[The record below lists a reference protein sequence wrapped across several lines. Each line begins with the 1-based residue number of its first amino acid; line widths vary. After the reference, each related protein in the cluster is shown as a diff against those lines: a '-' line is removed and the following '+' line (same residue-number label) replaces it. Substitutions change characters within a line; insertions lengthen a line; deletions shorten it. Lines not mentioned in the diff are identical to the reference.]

1 MHVKSA
7 NFARSFAA
15 LLLLQTLLP
24 QGADTKP
31 VAAVKSLLEGMAM
44 GTLGGIVLHH
54 AVAKHMQHQTQ
65 QQQPIASQQ
74 PQLLS
79 LPPQSPN
86 VAEHQPNEYGQPQY
100 PLLQAPHPAEQNSAQ
115 LGHPQFPQSAIQQPP
130 QSGYPHLLQPVVQQP
145 PQSGYHQLSQPT
157 VQQPPQSGYP
167 QLLQPVVQ
175 QPPQSGYHQL
185 SQPPVQQ
192 PSQSGYHQLSQPAVQ
207 QPPQS
212 GYPHLLQPVVQQ
224 PPQSGYHQLSQPAEQ
239 QPDHPQ
245 LPQPADQNSAQLEY
259 LHQIP
264 HAAQQQPPQPGH
276 VHFSQPAVQ
285 HLPESVQQQPRSPP
299 PVQQQSPE
307 QATSLYSSLIHRLHE
322 FNRNDMLKN
331 STTQEVQ
338 SPPTGG
344 ILDSLLQI
352 KRPVDQPNTPQQQ
365 HQNAPQNPDV
375 QAAPAAPGEQSA
387 QPHPVIIV
395 NQAPL
400 AQDINKQPP
409 QLTALHPA
417 VVQPATVG
425 GIPIQP
431 VQHAQPPQPIY
442 PVHPAQATSQVII
455 PSKKPG
461 YFGKSSADKI
471 PQMNFFLMAMMA
483 FLLIWCK

>member
-31 VAAVKSLLEGMAM
+31 VAGVKSLLGGMAM
-44 GTLGGIVLHH
+44 GTLGGMVLHH

-86 VAEHQPNEYGQPQY
+86 VAEHQPNQYGQPQY

-115 LGHPQFPQSAIQQPP
+115 LGHPQFSQSAIQQPP

-145 PQSGYHQLSQPT
+145 PQPGH
-157 VQQPPQSGYP
+157 VQ
-167 QLLQPVVQ
+167 V
-175 QPPQSGYHQL
+175 
-185 SQPPVQQ
+185 
-192 PSQSGYHQLSQPAVQ
+192 
-207 QPPQS
+207 
-212 GYPHLLQPVVQQ
+212 
-224 PPQSGYHQLSQPAEQ
+224 SQPAEQ
-239 QPDHPQ
+239 
-245 LPQPADQNSAQLEY
+245 
-259 LHQIP
+259 
-264 HAAQQQPPQPGH
+264 
-276 VHFSQPAVQ
+276 
-285 HLPESVQQQPRSPP
+285 HLSESVQQQP
-299 PVQQQSPE
+299 
-307 QATSLYSSLIHRLHE
+307 
-322 FNRNDMLKN
+322 
-331 STTQEVQ
+331 QEVQ
-338 SPPTGG
+338 SQPTGG

-352 KRPVDQPNTPQQQ
+352 KRPVDQPNAPQQQ
-365 HQNAPQNPDV
+365 HQNAPQNPNM
-375 QAAPAAPGEQSA
+375 QTAPAAPAEQSA
-387 QPHPVIIV
+387 QPHPVITP
-395 NQAPL
+395 NQAPP
-400 AQDINKQPP
+400 AQDINKQPAQP
-409 QLTALHPA
+409 TALHPA

-431 VQHAQPPQPIY
+431 VQHVQPPQPIY
-442 PVHPAQATSQVII
+442 PVHPAQATSQVIV

-471 PQMNFFLMAMMA
+471 PQINFFLMAMMA
-483 FLLIWCK
+483 FLVIWCK